1 MGAARLRIPPAHLTL
16 AGFIMAACVALALM
30 AATQWLAW
38 QERRALGWTLQSQ
51 EVLAVLADTRA
62 ALVDIQNGHRG
73 FSIEGTPE
81 ALAPYVQGTAAI
93 VTLAA
98 RLRELLR
105 DAPGQQ
111 PHLAHFERLLQARL
125 ATAARIVETRRSAG
139 FEAAR
144 QIVATGTPAREMEA
158 LRAVLDAMVRQQE
171 TVFRQRAEQQQA
183 TLTRLAA
190 WVGGVTFLLLPA
202 LGVLYAQIRRR
213 RLIDEEKARVAG
225 ELQSLTETLEAQVAA
240 RTRELRQANEDLER
254 TQQRLQ
260 QLSARIVEYQEQERR
275 RVAYELHEDMAQS
288 MSAIR
293 IDLERAQRNTDD
305 GRSVAGA
312 IQLLDGLIA
321 QTRDMVA
328 RLRPTMLDDLGLPD
342 ALEGELAQHAKR
354 NGWQAHLEVE
364 PKDFPAL
371 PPAVAT
377 ACFRIAQEALFN
389 AARHAHAH
397 RVDVSL
403 RARDSG
409 LTLAVEDDGVGF
421 DVERHLAADGDSE
434 NFGLVFMQER
444 ARQIGARLAFEP
456 GSGGQGVRL
465 RLEVPLQATD
475 ALNTISRGPAPSP
488 R

>member
-1 MGAARLRIPPAHLTL
+1 MGALRLRSPSVNPTL

-73 FSIEGTPE
+73 FSIEGTQE
-81 ALAPYVQGTAAI
+81 ALAPYVQGTTAI

-105 DAPGQQ
+105 DAPEQQ
-111 PHLAHFERLLQARL
+111 AHLAQFERLLPARL
-125 ATAARIVETRRSAG
+125 ATAARIVETRRSGG
-139 FEAAR
+139 FDAAR
-144 QIVATGTPAREMEA
+144 RIVATGAPAREMEA
-158 LRAVLDAMVRQQE
+158 LRTVLDAMVRQQE
-171 TVFRQRAEQQQA
+171 LVFRQRAEQQRA
-183 TLTRLAA
+183 TLARLAT
-190 WVGGVTFLLLPA
+190 WVGGVTFLLLPG
-202 LGVLYAQIRRR
+202 LGLLYAQVRRR

-225 ELQSLTETLEAQVAA
+225 QLQSLTETLEAQVTT
-240 RTRELRQANEDLER
+240 RTQELRQANEELER
-254 TQQRLQ
+254 AKQRLQ

-293 IDLERAQRNTDD
+293 IDLERAQRTADSGKPVSD
-305 GRSVAGA
+305 A
-312 IQLLDGLIA
+312 IRLLDALIA

-342 ALEGELAQHAKR
+342 ALEGELALHAKR
-354 NGWQAHLEVE
+354 NGWQARLEVE
-364 PKDFPAL
+364 PKDFPVL

-389 AARHAHAH
+389 AARHARAQ

-403 RARDSG
+403 RIRGSSLA
-409 LTLAVEDDGVGF
+409 LAVEDDGIGF
-421 DVERHLAADGDSE
+421 DVDRHLAADSDSE

-444 ARQIGARLAFEP
+444 ARQIGGRLAFER
-456 GSGGQGVRL
+456 GSGGRGVRL
-465 RLEVPLQATD
+465 RLEVPLAGPD
-475 ALNTISRGPAPSP
+475 A
-488 R
+488 